1 MTKKNDGYHLVTVRM
16 PMQMVH
22 WLDAE
27 TLRRKP
33 GRDEL
38 NTPMSRDL
46 PGRPDLVFGP
56 GAKSSSS
63 TAAFGTDTTA
73 ARAGPR
79 PAA

>member
-27 TLRRKP
+27 TRRRRP

-38 NTPMSRDL
+38 ETPMSRGL
-46 PGRPDLVFGP
+46 PGRPDLDFRQAQGRLRP
-56 GAKSSSS
+56 RLLLAR
-63 TAAFGTDTTA
+63 TRLA